1 MSYVAGVP
9 AYSTLGWFDDPLLST
24 MLDRGDIV
32 TASYVIHELAH
43 QQFYVKDDSAF
54 NEAFATAVEEIG
66 VRKWLQ
72 QEHRSDDL
80 KKYEEWL
87 EQKTT
92 FSDFVKTIQEEYK
105 QLYAQELDE
114 ELMRAE
120 KENKIAEIRKRFA
133 ELTQQHHQ
141 LSKYS
146 NWMSGPLNN
155 AQFGAIALYRDMV
168 PAFVELFEVC
178 GEDFERFYKRAEE
191 ISNLKQDQR
200 QQTLVGGSDC

>member
-1 MSYVAGVP
+1 MEAQNYASDLTNQGLDVYVAGVP

-72 QEHRSDDL
+72 QEHRSDDF

-105 QLYAQELDE
+105 RLYAQELDE

-120 KENKIAEIRKRFA
+120 KRK
-133 ELTQQHHQ
+133 
-141 LSKYS
+141 
-146 NWMSGPLNN
+146 
-155 AQFGAIALYRDMV
+155 
-168 PAFVELFEVC
+168 
-178 GEDFERFYKRAEE
+178 
-191 ISNLKQDQR
+191 
-200 QQTLVGGSDC
+200 